1 MGAPAKFLFDND
13 FAAPAGS
20 KAPASVS
27 LAEHAAQLSQAE
39 AASFRKGFEAAKI
52 EGEQRAAAALERM
65 VAGLD
70 NLNRGLASVAGRLEA
85 EAVEVAVA
93 VGKKL
98 CGALIEREPL
108 GEVAALAADCI
119 RQLVSAP
126 HIVIRIN
133 SDLYNSAREKLEE
146 VTRAGGFEGRLV
158 VLAEPEIA
166 PGDCRVEWADGGVAR
181 DSVAITAAIDEAV
194 GRYIAGRGGKI

>member
-13 FAAPAGS
+13 FGAPTPS
-20 KAPASVS
+20 KPAVVP
-27 LAEHAAQLSQAE
+27 LAEHAAQLTQAE
-39 AASFRKGFEAAKI
+39 ATGYRKGFEAARS
-52 EGEQRAAAALERM
+52 EGEQRSAAALERM
-65 VAGLD
+65 VVGLD
-70 NLNRGLASVAGRLEA
+70 SLNRSLAALAAQLET
-85 EAVEVAVA
+85 EAVGVAVA

-98 CGALIEREPL
+98 AGALIEREPL
-108 GEVAALAADCI
+108 SEVSSLVSDCI

-126 HIVIRIN
+126 HVVIRIN
-133 SDLYNSAREKLEE
+133 SELYNSAREKLEE

-181 DSVAITAAIDEAV
+181 DSAAINAAIEGAV
-194 GRYIAGRGGKI
+194 ARYLAGRGGT